1 MLALSRLDISP
12 SQAIPQATLIRD
24 LNPDARDRL
33 FCLSATRDY
42 QRRQPIFFE
51 GDPCRY
57 LFEVVHGVL
66 KQYKMMPDGR
76 RQITGFL
83 YPGQLI
89 GLATQDC
96 YEFTAEAVTKAT
108 LCRYPMAKLDAVL
121 DQLPGLAR
129 RLLESAAD
137 ELIAAQDQMLLLGR
151 KSGIE
156 RLTSFLLRLSRLNRQ
171 QGKDPELVYLPM
183 TRTDIADYLGM
194 TTETVSRLFTRLKTM
209 GVIVLRRNKLVR
221 LCDLDRLLDLSEC
234 ERENFAL

>member
-1 MLALSRLDISP
+1 
-12 SQAIPQATLIRD
+12 
-24 LNPDARDRL
+24 
-33 FCLSATRDY
+33 
-42 QRRQPIFFE
+42 
-51 GDPCRY
+51 
-57 LFEVVHGVL
+57 
-66 KQYKMMPDGR
+66 MMPDGR

-89 GLATQDC
+89 GLETQDC
-96 YEFTAEAVTKAT
+96 YEFTAEAVTKVT
-108 LCRYPMAKLDAVL
+108 LCRYPIAKLDAVL

-129 RLLESAAD
+129 RLLKSAAS

-156 RLTSFLLRLSRLNRQ
+156 RLTSFLLRLSRFNRQ

-209 GVIVLRRNKLVR
+209 GVIVQRCNKLVR

-234 ERENFAL
+234 EREIFAL